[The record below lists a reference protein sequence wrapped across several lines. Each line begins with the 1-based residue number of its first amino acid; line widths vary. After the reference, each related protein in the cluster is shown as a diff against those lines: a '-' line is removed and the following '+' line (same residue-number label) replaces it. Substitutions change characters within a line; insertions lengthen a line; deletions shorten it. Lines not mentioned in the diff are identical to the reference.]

1 MDGILVWPYNARFSL
16 GVDKGHQGQYDSY
29 SHHSDLD
36 RADIP
41 TRKHLC
47 DEQVVHVPKGE
58 EGQAEEE
65 ECPSLLAVGEIVVPE
80 HQAGQSCQDHNA
92 EHEVESSDV
101 QEDRKEDERRDDG
114 QFNFSGSTPEPR
126 NTDPVR
132 ENFGHFG

>member
-1 MDGILVWPYNARFSL
+1 MDGILVWPHDARLSL

-29 SHHSDLD
+29 GHHSHLD

-41 TRKHLC
+41 SGKHLC

-65 ECPSLLAVGEIVVPE
+65 ERPSLLAVSEIVVPE

-92 EHEVESSDV
+92 KQEVESSDM

-114 QFNFSGSTPEPR
+114 QVHFSGSTPKPR
-126 NTDPVR
+126 YTDPVR
-132 ENFGHFG
+132 ENFRHFW